1 MKRQIEN
8 IVNKILS
15 EGIRLNNNKFKKT
28 IFENKKEDMCSECGG
43 SMMEGECMECGYMK
57 EDECVECGYNEAEFY
72 ESKNLS
78 KGQKYIARQVEPK
91 DKIDA
96 KDFAKLRSKK
106 TETKESGFPDL
117 SGDKK
122 TTKKDILIG
131 RGVLDKKGNKIKR
144 KQNESVYSI
153 VIDGKRMIF
162 NEGEVIDI
170 IENIILEEK
179 KKSKK
184 TTKLPNVTKDSIAK
198 SKKENDDYV
207 SNVVKKMKDYLK
219 DSSKGE
225 YEMNPKHFPKGNG
238 DLAKMKKHAYIP
250 SETTKEYVENF
261 TAAALENIEYDDIHP
276 VEERIDKYMEGHS
289 TTGNAPGGN
298 AFETDVNKKRNKI
311 RKNNLLA
318 KVRKMAAQKDTVP
331 VKLDSTGD
339 VGGDSVDVLMKKYYK
354 GKKTNESTLP
364 KNVISE
370 MEEIKNLISYSRKTQ

>member
-1 MKRQIEN
+1 
-8 IVNKILS
+8 
-15 EGIRLNNNKFKKT
+15 
-28 IFENKKEDMCSECGG
+28 
-43 SMMEGECMECGYMK
+43 MEGECMECGYMK

-78 KGQKYIARQVEPK
+78 KGQKYIARQAEPK

-162 NEGEVIDI
+162 NENEVIDI

-198 SKKENDDYV
+198 SKKENDDYI
-207 SNVVKKMKDYLK
+207 SDVVKKMKDNLK

-225 YEMNPKHFPKGNG
+225 YEMNPNHFPKGNG
-238 DLAKMKKHAYIP
+238 DLAKMKKQAYIP
-250 SETTKEYVENF
+250 SETTKEYIENF

-311 RKNNLLA
+311 RKDNLLA

-339 VGGDSVDVLMKKYYK
+339 AGGDGVDALMKKYSK